1 MVERMEVLTDG
12 GSALYGSDAIA
23 GVVNVIM
30 RTDFEGLEVYADAQQ
45 IEGEGNQFDKTA
57 SVIWGWSSA
66 DDRANLV
73 LSGEYFERDEVSI
86 TASSLWD
93 SSSQVIESVNNITPV
108 TSFGF
113 LVNNDYLN
121 QELTDLRRATTGSRT
136 AREWSDP
143 LCGVGNDFFVGTR
156 SSSDQNP
163 ASNCQDNVEDYSFIS
178 RGMERETGVVSFK
191 YDISDTL
198 HFYSMYQYA
207 HQDTVRTDDG
217 TVNAL
222 GNPYVLPP
230 IGTLPGGPGTAA
242 QLGAFAEVA
251 GNTIPII
258 TNAPAFTDFVS
269 QLPRPGN
276 QGFETNE
283 SQHDGLQLGFQGEFE
298 FADRVLEYDVGY
310 SWSRSDLLR
319 EDATLQRDRME
330 LAVNGLG

>member
-121 QELTDLRRATTGSRT
+121 
-136 AREWSDP
+136 
-143 LCGVGNDFFVGTR
+143 
-156 SSSDQNP
+156 
-163 ASNCQDNVEDYSFIS
+163 
-178 RGMERETGVVSFK
+178 
-191 YDISDTL
+191 
-198 HFYSMYQYA
+198 
-207 HQDTVRTDDG
+207 
-217 TVNAL
+217 
-222 GNPYVLPP
+222 
-230 IGTLPGGPGTAA
+230 
-242 QLGAFAEVA
+242 
-251 GNTIPII
+251 
-258 TNAPAFTDFVS
+258 
-269 QLPRPGN
+269 
-276 QGFETNE
+276 
-283 SQHDGLQLGFQGEFE
+283 
-298 FADRVLEYDVGY
+298 
-310 SWSRSDLLR
+310 
-319 EDATLQRDRME
+319 
-330 LAVNGLG
+330 